1 MDFVLSIIQ
10 QMKNILIMTLQEK
23 MHIYQLRMLSL
34 AIFLYMM
41 TKVNSNFILQD
52 TREQQLEIIAQAY
65 VPMTILINFI
75 FIMKKIMDVIN
86 AQKIVSNVMEFQQ
99 KKMVIVL
106 NATNIIMEYLMDF
119 VSYYVLKDMEKKTM

>member
-1 MDFVLSIIQ
+1 
-10 QMKNILIMTLQEK
+10 
-23 MHIYQLRMLSL
+23 
-34 AIFLYMM
+34 
-41 TKVNSNFILQD
+41 
-52 TREQQLEIIAQAY
+52 
-65 VPMTILINFI
+65 
-75 FIMKKIMDVIN
+75 MDVIN